1 LRLYSADLDTI
12 LFPHAAFRVRLADDE
27 LALARSLDCPEKI
40 QEFLANQVAYNFE
53 PDGATAYGPVEVL
66 RRRTAHCFEGAV
78 FAASLM
84 WFHGWEPLLVLL
96 EAPRDFDHNL
106 VIYRRGGLLGSVS
119 QSRHEELRGKPAA
132 FASLREL
139 VLSYYPDYFSDWTH
153 DRNDLTLRGFS
164 QPIDL
169 RRFGSGWAASTGAWH
184 LYYRLLDGVR
194 LEKLFPADG
203 EEQFYTYPLESLY
216 E

>member
-12 LFPHAAFRVRLADDE
+12 LFPHAAFRVQLTDEE
-27 LALARSLDCPEKI
+27 LALACSLDCPEKI

-78 FAASLM
+78 FAAALL
-84 WFHGWEPLLVLL
+84 WFHDWEPLLVLL
-96 EAPRDFDHNL
+96 EAPGDFDHNL
-106 VIYRRGGLLGSVS
+106 VVYRRDGRWGSVS
-119 QSRHEELRGKPAA
+119 QSRHAELRGKPPS
-132 FASLREL
+132 FACLRDL
-139 VLSYYPDYFSDWTH
+139 VLSYHPDYFSDWTH

-164 QPIDL
+164 PPIDL
-169 RRFGSGWAASTGAWH
+169 RAFGPGWVTAGGWH
-184 LYYRLLDGVR
+184 LYFRLLDGVR
-194 LEKLFPADG
+194 LEKLFPTGAADRW
-203 EEQFYTYPLESLY
+203 YDYPLENLY